1 MSFSTSDLCD
11 RFHSEHHLQIAEPV
25 FRHFGGKREF
35 KGVIH
40 TLKTFEDD
48 SMIEDLLHAPNP
60 GVLVIDGG
68 GSHRSALVGK
78 SLAQKA
84 VDQGWSGLLIYG
96 CVRDSA
102 ILETLPIGI
111 MALHSHP
118 MGAVRKGHGD
128 PEQLITFSGINFRSG
143 YYLYADAD
151 GIVVAEKSLD

>member
-25 FRHFGGKREF
+25 FRHFGGNRQF

-48 SMIEDLLHAPNP
+48 SMIEGLLSSPNP

-78 SLAQKA
+78 NLAQKA

-151 GIVVAEKSLD
+151 GIVVAEKSLV

>member
-25 FRHFGGKREF
+25 FRHFGGKRQF

-48 SMIEDLLHAPNP
+48 SMIEGLLNSPQP

-84 VDQGWSGLLIYG
+84 VDHGWSGLLIYG

-151 GIVVAEKSLD
+151 GIVVAEKSLV